1 MQPELEAKFLDVSPD
16 VIRAKLRELGAK
28 LVHPERLMRRKAFD
42 DRQGHLDRNRA
53 WVRVRDEGDKITMSY
68 KQSDENTLHGTQETV
83 LTVDDF
89 DRACAFLE
97 EVGLVTKSYQ
107 ETRRE
112 KWMLDNVEIT
122 IDTWP
127 WVPTFVELEGQH
139 EDDLKS
145 VASSLGLDWNAAMHG
160 GVTPIYQ
167 RYYDVTHRE
176 VNTCPKI
183 VFGPVP
189 EWLAAKRRP

>member
-1 MQPELEAKFLDVSPD
+1 MQIELEAKFLDVSPD
-16 VIRAKLRELGAK
+16 EVRAKLRMHGAK

-42 DRQGHLDRNRA
+42 DSHGHLNQNRA
-53 WVRVRDEGDKITMSY
+53 WVRVRDEGDKVTMSY
-68 KQSDENTLHGTQETV
+68 KQSDEDTLHGTQETV

-97 EVGLVTKSYQ
+97 EVGLVVKSYQ

-112 KWMLDNVEIT
+112 KWMLDSVEIT

-127 WVPTFVELEGQH
+127 WVPTFIELEGQS
-139 EDDLKS
+139 EDDIKL
-145 VASSLGLDWNAAMHG
+145 AARALGFDWRAVMHG

-167 RYYDVTHRE
+167 RYYDVTHEE

-183 VFGPVP
+183 VFEPVP